1 MRIVAITVLSAIAL
15 LSLSAGVANG
25 QAAPAAPPAP
35 TDKAMYF
42 PNADTQA
49 FWKDLEAKQVIN
61 HRVMEGGTFSVNVR
75 IVKPDSPPLVHAKSI
90 DLWIVEAGSATAITG
105 GTLVD
110 AKKQANGGD
119 DTSGTSIKGG
129 TDQPLKVGDMI
140 YVPTGVPHGFKDLKG
155 FRALLIRW
163 EPK

>member
-1 MRIVAITVLSAIAL
+1 MRIVAITVLSTVAL
-15 LSLSAGVANG
+15 LGLSGSIANG
-25 QAAPAAPPAP
+25 QGAPAAAP

-42 PNADTQA
+42 PNANTQA
-49 FWKDLEAKQVIN
+49 FWKELEAKQVNN

-75 IVKPDSPPLVHAKSI
+75 TVRSDAPPLVHAKST

-119 DTSGTSIKGG
+119 DTSGSSIQGG
-129 TDQPLKVGDMI
+129 TEQALNVGDMI
-140 YVPTGVPHGFKDLKG
+140 YIPTGVPHGFKDLKG